1 MDIWAGIVTSMNQI
15 GGVAALPFVGPAI
28 DTFGRRIGMVI
39 GGVTSKYWPEKLF
52 SSYPRDKSW
61 RCIFNP
67 PIPEYLRTPARYL
80 SCQEIR

>member
-39 GGVTSKYWPEKLF
+39 GGVTSKNWPEKLF
-52 SSYPRDKSW
+52 FS
-61 RCIFNP
+61 
-67 PIPEYLRTPARYL
+67 
-80 SCQEIR
+80 